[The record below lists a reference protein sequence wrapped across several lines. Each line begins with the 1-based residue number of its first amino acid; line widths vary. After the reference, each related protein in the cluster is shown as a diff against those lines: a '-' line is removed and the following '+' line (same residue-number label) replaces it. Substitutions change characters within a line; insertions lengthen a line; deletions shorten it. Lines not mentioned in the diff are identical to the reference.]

1 MPTATKSARTAGSRA
16 RSGSPA
22 SRAPGCDNDSFRYE
36 AVALLRQAVGFDWW
50 CWPLIDPGTRLPTRY
65 VGVESAVDRDYRRFC
80 RLLIGPGAWGD
91 LGAWA
96 GGRGR
101 RASQGRVRQVPVAA
115 AISTATSGDLSRDPL
130 WREMLGPAGA
140 GDVLNVM
147 LAADGACWGQLH
159 LGRDKPGRWFS
170 EDDERLLAELAPL
183 IAARLRAGLRTRRPR
198 GEEPGG
204 GPEPAPESGT
214 IVIDR
219 DLSLV
224 AATDEAWLWITRLG
238 MPRLNADEPLPGFI
252 YAAAARVAAAADR
265 PPKPARVRLQTAD
278 GRWAVVRA
286 APLTHAAQGAGGYA
300 VTLSRPV
307 RRTWPR
313 C

>member
-1 MPTATKSARTAGSRA
+1 MPTAAISGPGPPGAGRVP
-16 RSGSPA
+16 GSPA

-91 LGAWA
+91 LGASA

-183 IAARLRAGLRTRRPR
+183 IAARLRAGLRTPPPSRGGAGRRPGTGTGIRDDRHRPGSVPGRGHRRSVALDHPARDAAAECRRAAAGLHLRRRRPR
-198 GEEPGG
+198 
-204 GPEPAPESGT
+204 
-214 IVIDR
+214 R
-219 DLSLV
+219 
-224 AATDEAWLWITRLG
+224 
-238 MPRLNADEPLPGFI
+238 
-252 YAAAARVAAAADR
+252 
-265 PPKPARVRLQTAD
+265 
-278 GRWAVVRA
+278 GR
-286 APLTHAAQGAGGYA
+286 G
-300 VTLSRPV
+300 
-307 RRTWPR
+307 
-313 C
+313 